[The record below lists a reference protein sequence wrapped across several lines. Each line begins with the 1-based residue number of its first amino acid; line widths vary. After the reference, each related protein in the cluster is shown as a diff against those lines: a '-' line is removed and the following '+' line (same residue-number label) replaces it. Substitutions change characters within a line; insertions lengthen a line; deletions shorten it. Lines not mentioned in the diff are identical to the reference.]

1 MGNVYLTMETTT
13 KTDLSIS
20 MEKANVYSLAIAL
33 PVALLQIGGYRL
45 RWGSTAF
52 TEGFNSLFGN
62 FLVFLVIFFLGVI
75 LHELIHGFT
84 WMLFARK
91 PFSAIK
97 FGFQVKT
104 FTPYA
109 HCKEPMKINPYR
121 IGAAMPGILL
131 GLLPALIGILNG
143 HGWLLAFGVLFTT
156 AAGGDFLVLWLLRN
170 VKSDRL
176 VEDHPT
182 RAGCYII
189 DSLPQ
194 VSTLP

>member
-33 PVALLQIGGYRL
+33 PVALLQIAGYSL
-45 RWGSTAF
+45 RWGSNAF
-52 TEGFNSLFGN
+52 VEGFDAFFGN
-62 FLVFLVIFFLGVI
+62 IIVFLVIFFLGVI

-84 WMLFARK
+84 WMLFAQK

-121 IGAAMPGILL
+121 IGAAMPGVLL
-131 GLLPALIGILNG
+131 GLLPALLGILNG
-143 HGWLLAFGVLFTT
+143 HGWLLAFGVLFTA

-170 VKSDRL
+170 VKSDSL

-182 RAGCYII
+182 QAGCYII
-189 DSLPQ
+189 DSIPQ
-194 VSTLP
+194 VPTLP